1 MSHYFTNDYVE
12 SKENKTKCII
22 KDTELTLI
30 TDNGVFSKKGLD
42 FGTRS
47 LLETI
52 DNIKGQVL
60 DFGCGYGPIG
70 IYLKKTY
77 DVEVDAVDINERAM
91 NLAKKNAELNKTNIN
106 IFKSNIYENVNKKYD
121 YIVTNPPI
129 RVGKKILYQI
139 LFEAKEHLNVNGELW
154 LVIHKDQGA
163 KSLVKALEEKY
174 KVEIKNKNKGFYII
188 CARNNWQFDLSLINL

>member
-42 FGTRS
+42 FGTRT

-52 DNIKGQVL
+52 DNISGQVL

-70 IYLKKTY
+70 IYLKKAY
-77 DVEVDAVDINERAM
+77 DVEVDAVDVNERAM

-106 IFKSNIYENVNKKYD
+106 IFESNIYENVNKKYD

-163 KSLVKALEEKY
+163 KTLAKDLEKEY

-188 CARNNWQFDLSLINL
+188 CARNN